1 MNSCPIS
8 NKRTSKNAAR
18 LAAFINVVILGI
30 YLLTGESLLLYLLT
44 IDFIIKAVNISKSPL
59 SCSAMAVVQ
68 GSGID
73 LENIDALPKQFAVR
87 LGFII
92 LLSASL
98 LSLAGFS
105 LSSNIFVALFVALTF
120 LEFAFNFCV
129 GCYMYTFYLTLI
141 SSSKL
146 GNITRIL
153 LFVVSFIILFLF
165 IKALILEY
173 TKEQSYKEI
182 ELILQTQLA
191 TRNYINTQQK
201 VLLQEL
207 KLEGSIEKKF
217 YDPRLMSSSFIT
229 RSIHANYNRLRK
241 LNGQEELHIKIAAIE
256 SMNAKNRA
264 NKFEL
269 ALIEK
274 FNKGQISEY
283 RSVQRLNNEAY
294 LYVAL
299 GTEKIT
305 TKCLQC
311 HGDIKRAPIAV
322 SKYYAERTS
331 FSQRIGDIPAII
343 SISMPL
349 SSAMQKSKSILYTI
363 FFSMMFIFLVIY
375 FAVEVFVKSLRD
387 KESLAR
393 QLQEATQVQKVNLQD
408 RVERLV
414 YEYEKSQEILQ
425 QQSKLATMG
434 EMLASITHQWKQP
447 ISTMQAVFLN
457 LELDEMM
464 NVGNDEKYKEGI
476 ESIKLQVQFML
487 ETMDDFKDFLRPDK
501 EHSEF
506 ELRRGVDE
514 VFHLFRI
521 QYKNMGLSLEMD
533 WAPNVVVKGYYNE
546 YRQVILNLINNA
558 RDAYD
563 ENNIREKIIEVA
575 IYVEDTHGVI
585 EIKDRAKGIPQEL
598 FETIFDPY
606 VSTKEATK
614 GTGIGLYM
622 AKTII
627 EDNMGGEL
635 SVHNTDLGAAFV
647 IKLPLVK
654 VDRR

>member
-1 MNSCPIS
+1 M
-8 NKRTSKNAAR
+8 
-18 LAAFINVVILGI
+18 
-30 YLLTGESLLLYLLT
+30 
-44 IDFIIKAVNISKSPL
+44 IKAINLSKSPL
-59 SCSAMAVVQ
+59 SCSALGIIKV
-68 GSGID
+68 SHID
-73 LENIDALPKQFAVR
+73 LENIDALPKQFALR
-87 LGFII
+87 LGFGV

-98 LSLAGFS
+98 LHIAGFAI
-105 LSSNIFVALFVALTF
+105 SSYVFVSIFIFLTL
-120 LEFAFNFCV
+120 LEFVFGFCI

-141 SSSKL
+141 SSTKA

-153 LFVVSFIILFLF
+153 LFVISFVILFLF

-173 TKEQSYKEI
+173 TKEQSFKEI
-182 ELILQTQLA
+182 ELVLQTQLA

-207 KLEGSIEKKF
+207 KLEGDIAQDF

-229 RSIHANYNRLRK
+229 RSIHSNYNRLREI
-241 LNGQEELHIKIAAIE
+241 NGQDQLQIKIAAMN
-256 SMNAKNRA
+256 SMNAQNRA
-264 NKFEL
+264 NDFEL
-269 ALIEK
+269 DLIDK
-274 FNKGQISEY
+274 FNQGLFNEY
-283 RSVQRLNNEAY
+283 RSVQNIDGNEY
-294 LYVAL
+294 LYMAL

-305 TKCLQC
+305 TKCLKC
-311 HGDIKRAPIAV
+311 HGDVKKAPIAV
-322 SKYYAERTS
+322 NQYYAERTS
-331 FSQRIGDIPAII
+331 FAQRIGEIPAII
-343 SISMPL
+343 SITTPL
-349 SSAMQKSKSILYTI
+349 SSALQKSDGMIYTI
-363 FFSMMFIFLVIY
+363 FFSMLFIFLVIY
-375 FAVEVFVKSLRD
+375 FAVEIFVKSLRD

-447 ISTMQAVFLN
+447 IATMQAVFLN

-464 NVGNDEKYKEGI
+464 NSGSEQKYKEGI
-476 ESIKLQVQFML
+476 SSVKAQVAFML
-487 ETMDDFKDFLRPDK
+487 ETMDDFKGFLRPDK
-501 EHSEF
+501 EITEF

-533 WAPNVVVKGYYNE
+533 WVPNIVVTGYYNE

-563 ENNIREKIIEVA
+563 ENNIREKVIEVA
-575 IYVEDTHGVI
+575 IYADEDYGVI
-585 EIKDRAKGIPQEL
+585 EIKDRAKGIPKEL

-627 EDNMGGEL
+627 EENMGGEL
-635 SVHNTDLGAAFV
+635 SVYNTDLGAAFV
-647 IKLPLVK
+647 IKLPLA
-654 VDRR
+654 